1 MVSFS
6 YSFICINRLNQ
17 KLKAALFE
25 QDQFR
30 KNEIFESVRISS
42 EKRSVKKIPKE
53 VDDFNNENI
62 QNIEEI
68 SEKPSFFVQSVNR
81 SQDNWIKENSEE
93 MPFFARNWKFPSP
106 LPESSSQNVMHLKIT
121 NKNDTEES
129 KKLNVDDVYNIFG

>member
-30 KNEIFESVRISS
+30 KNEIFDSVRISS

-81 SQDNWIKENSEE
+81 SQDN
-93 MPFFARNWKFPSP
+93 
-106 LPESSSQNVMHLKIT
+106 
-121 NKNDTEES
+121 
-129 KKLNVDDVYNIFG
+129 